1 VRVVL
6 ATSIPHGGPVEQALV
21 LAGALVRAGVRVDA
35 VVGTRAL
42 GERYAAAGARVGLI
56 ELRHPGDAIG
66 AARLARFARGADVL
80 HAHDRRTGLWVRLG
94 PRPRRGGLRIYTA
107 HGIPFEFHP
116 PPVGRERPGLRA
128 TLAYRGLDAGLAAR
142 ADATVVPSRA
152 LAEDLATRLG
162 YPRERLVVVPNGIP
176 VGPPPAAHGALVGT
190 LSVHEPFKGL
200 DVFLRAAARLA
211 AERPA
216 LGFALYGAG
225 SQTAELRALASE
237 LALDGRVELPG
248 FRPSAEA
255 LGRLGVYVLS
265 SYWENAPMALL
276 EAMAAQV
283 PIVATAV
290 HGVPEIVDESTARM
304 VAPGDP
310 AALADAIAA
319 ALDDAAGTAARVAA
333 ARERVQRRFSAE
345 ANMRA
350 ILGLYERLLDGR

>member
-1 VRVVL
+1 
-6 ATSIPHGGPVEQALV
+6 
-21 LAGALVRAGVRVDA
+21 VRAGVDVDA
-35 VVGTRAL
+35 VVGTAQL
-42 GERYAAAGARVGLI
+42 AERYAAAGARVGLI
-56 ELRHPGDAIG
+56 ELRHPGDLFG
-66 AARLARFARGADVL
+66 AARLARFARGADVV

-94 PRPRRGGLRIYTA
+94 PRPRPSGLRIYTA

-128 TLAYRGLDAGLAAR
+128 TLAYRGLDAGLAPR
-142 ADATVVPSRA
+142 ADATIVPSRA

-176 VGPPPAAHGALVGT
+176 VGPPPPARGTLVGT

-211 AERPA
+211 PDRPA
-216 LGFALYGAG
+216 LRFALYGTG
-225 SQTAELRALASE
+225 SQTGELRGLAAG
-237 LALDGRVELPG
+237 LGLDGRVELPG

-276 EAMAAQV
+276 EAMAARV
-283 PIVATAV
+283 PVVATAV

-304 VAPGDP
+304 VPPGDP
-310 AALADAIAA
+310 AALAGAIAA
-319 ALDDAAGTAARVAA
+319 ALDDAEGTAVRVAA
-333 ARERVQRRFSAE
+333 ARERVERQFSAA
-345 ANMRA
+345 ANGQA
-350 ILGLYERLLDGR
+350 ILALYERLLAAR